1 VSKQLNHLLK
11 SPFCV
16 HPKTGKVGDYTK
28 CLRHSW
34 HESTQRCVPSIRPSR
49 SGPEIAHYAES
60 CGLSLRFLVSARLPA
75 RQARFFGRR
84 LATCWIQV
92 CVPIDP
98 ANCDS
103 FHPGTLSARL
113 GSLFACTGAAV
124 YGLAGLIAALRAAEL
139 AKFTRSA
146 DSIADK
152 VPTMA
157 SLVQQITD
165 MKERCRSAMPAQA
178 GFRGHCILWRCEAE
192 ARHDYTVH

>member
-1 VSKQLNHLLK
+1 VITQNASCTHGTKALNAACH
-11 SPFCV
+11 PFGRAALGQKL
-16 HPKTGKVGDYTK
+16 P
-28 CLRHSW
+28 
-34 HESTQRCVPSIRPSR
+34 IRR
-49 SGPEIAHYAES
+49 NHVK
-60 CGLSLRFLVSARLPA
+60 GLSLRFLVSARLPA

-84 LATCWIQV
+84 LAPWIQV

-113 GSLFACTGAAV
+113 GSLFACTGVAV

-178 GFRGHCILWRCEAE
+178 GFPRPLHAVALCSRSAP
-192 ARHDYTVH
+192 